1 MTLKKKYV
9 NYLRELQESRRQ
21 GRKPPED
28 PDEKENRRKIEK
40 ELLKSLRSLE
50 TEQDVRAVLID
61 FGLQAGSKQLEM
73 TVQAWRLW
81 KRTL

>member
-1 MTLKKKYV
+1 MALKKKYI
-9 NYLRELQESRRQ
+9 NYLRELQESQRK

-28 PDEKENRRKIEK
+28 PDERDSRRQLEK
-40 ELLKSLRSLE
+40 ELLRSLRSLE

>member
-1 MTLKKKYV
+1 MALTKKYI
-9 NYLRELQESRRQ
+9 NYLRELQESQRK

-28 PDEKENRRKIEK
+28 PDEKENRGKIEK

-50 TEQDVRAVLID
+50 TEQEVRAVLID
-61 FGLQAGSKQLEM
+61 FGLQAGSKQLGM